1 MNKNNE
7 YRKMQENIKMPEG
20 LKEKTMLAARQLEEN
35 DKNNKNNE
43 NIVSIN
49 KARKPKHSKLKRF
62 AAAAAAFVC
71 VVAAGNGI
79 LNHNTLNTNEVG
91 NNNNSFGIV
100 AYAAETGEITEPKNS
115 RIIFSSGD
123 GEGGADWGFFSGSLF
138 KVTGENIKSVSMKV
152 NKGGIYRQREYYYTE
167 EQMNDMLKDSPNG
180 NIVIDGSDTVM
191 LSSDSDMKNWTADA
205 CWVLGKDAEA
215 DYNADDLFGFWID
228 GATYEQLQ
236 NDEDDDLRVSW
247 HKTTDYF
254 DGAELEITVSF
265 DDGSEKTEKLSLKTG
280 KLEVDYDDNGNMF
293 YTGNVLEDNDN
304 VTPYDYGVYAEIG
317 NMQ

>member
-35 DKNNKNNE
+35 DKNNKNE
-43 NIVSIN
+43 STESIVSIN

-79 LNHNTLNTNEVG
+79 LNHNTVNTNEVG

-115 RIIFSSGD
+115 RIIFSSGA

-191 LSSDSDMKNWTADA
+191 LSSADKKNWTAD
-205 CWVLGKDAEA
+205 D
-215 DYNADDLFGFWID
+215 NADDLFGFWID

-236 NDEDDDLRVSW
+236 NDEDDLQVSW

-254 DGAELEITVSF
+254 DGAELEITVRF
-265 DDGSEKTEKLSLKTG
+265 DDGSEKTENLSLKTG

-293 YTGNVLEDNDN
+293 YTGNVLEDNDK

>member
-49 KARKPKHSKLKRF
+49 KACKPKHSKLKRF

-79 LNHNTLNTNEVG
+79 LNHNTVNTNEVG

-191 LSSDSDMKNWTADA
+191 LSSADKKNWTADA

-236 NDEDDDLRVSW
+236 NDEDDDLRISW

-254 DGAELEITVSF
+254 DGAELEITVRF

-293 YTGNVLEDNDN
+293 YTGNVLDDNDN

>member
-1 MNKNNE
+1 MNKNDE

-35 DKNNKNNE
+35 DKNNKNE
-43 NIVSIN
+43 STESIVSIN

-79 LNHNTLNTNEVG
+79 LNHNTVNTNEVG

-115 RIIFSSGD
+115 RIIFSSGA

-191 LSSDSDMKNWTADA
+191 LSSADKKNWTADA

-236 NDEDDDLRVSW
+236 NDDDDLQVSW

-280 KLEVDYDDNGNMF
+280 KLEVDYDNNGNMY
-293 YTGNVLEDNDN
+293 YTGNVLDDNDN

>member
-35 DKNNKNNE
+35 DKNNKNE
-43 NIVSIN
+43 STESIVSIN

-79 LNHNTLNTNEVG
+79 LNHNTVNTNEVG

-115 RIIFSSGD
+115 RIIFSSGA

-191 LSSDSDMKNWTADA
+191 LSSADKKNWTADA

-228 GATYEQLQ
+228 GA
-236 NDEDDDLRVSW
+236 
-247 HKTTDYF
+247 
-254 DGAELEITVSF
+254 ELEITVRF
-265 DDGSEKTEKLSLKTG
+265 DDGSEKTENLSLKTG
-280 KLEVDYDDNGNMF
+280 KLEVDYDDNGNMY
-293 YTGNVLEDNDN
+293 YTGNVLDYNDN

>member
-43 NIVSIN
+43 NIVRIN

-79 LNHNTLNTNEVG
+79 LNHNTVNTNEVG

-152 NKGGIYRQREYYYTE
+152 NKGGVYRQREYYYTE
-167 EQMNDMLKDSPNG
+167 EQMDDMLKASPDG

-191 LSSDSDMKNWTADA
+191 LSSADKKNWTADA
-205 CWVLGKDAEA
+205 CWVLGNNTEV
-215 DYNADDLFGFWID
+215 DYNAEDLFGFWLD

-236 NDEDDDLRVSW
+236 SDEDDDLRVSW

-265 DDGSEKTEKLSLKTG
+265 DDGSEKTENLSLKTG
-280 KLEVDYDDNGNMF
+280 KLEVDYDDNGNMY
-293 YTGNVLEDNDN
+293 YTGNVLDDNDN